1 MPARPKRVPVR
12 MCVACRSAEAKRGL
26 VRIVR
31 TPQGRVEIDPTGKK
45 SGRGAYLHANREC
58 WELALKK
65 DLLSRALKVSVP
77 PEDRETLRQY
87 AERLEATP
95 ASA

>member
-1 MPARPKRVPVR
+1 MPARPKRIPVR
-12 MCVACRSAEAKRGL
+12 TCVACRSAEAKRGL

-31 TPQGRVEIDPTGKK
+31 TPQGRVEVDPTGKK

-58 WELALKK
+58 WDVALKK
-65 DLLSRALKVSVP
+65 DLLSRALKIDVRA
-77 PEDRETLRQY
+77 EDREALRQY

-95 ASA
+95 ATT

>member
-1 MPARPKRVPVR
+1 MPARSKRVPVR
-12 MCVACRSAEAKRGL
+12 TCVACRSAEAKRGL

-45 SGRGAYLHANREC
+45 SGRGAYLHANRDC

-65 DLLSRALKVSVP
+65 DLLSRALKISVP
-77 PEDRETLRQY
+77 AEDREALKQY

>member
-1 MPARPKRVPVR
+1 MPARPKRIPVR
-12 MCVACRSAEAKRGL
+12 TCVACRSAEAKRGL

-45 SGRGAYLHANREC
+45 SGRGAYLHANRDC

-65 DLLSRALKVSVP
+65 DLLSRALKISVP
-77 PEDRETLRQY
+77 ADDRETLRQY

-95 ASA
+95 ANT